1 MTRLMLVIYSMASV
15 SLAGMAIVAVLTM
28 GYFTGKAIIASAV
41 LGAVVAIPVSMMIAK
56 RLA

>member
-15 SLAGMAIVAVLTM
+15 SLAGMAMVAVLTM
-28 GYFTGKAIIASAV
+28 GYFTAKAIIASVV
-41 LGAVVAIPVSMMIAK
+41 LGALVAVPVSVMIAR

>member
-28 GYFTGKAIIASAV
+28 GYFTAKAIIISAV
-41 LGAVVAIPVSMMIAK
+41 LGALVAIPVSVMIAK